1 MIRTYYLLFLYLI
14 SIFCAISLIVY
25 PVDASE
31 VGEWRAYG
39 SDKASTKYIPLD
51 QINKDNVKDL
61 QIAWRWNSPDNAL
74 VESNPDLW
82 TMVNEATPLMIGGV
96 IYTSTSLNLVAAINA
111 VTGETIWVYDPKTY
125 EDGTPA
131 NTGFVHR
138 GVSYWEADD
147 DKRVLVG
154 TGDGYLIALNANT
167 GKPIQEFGEDGRVD
181 LTKGLRRPVNRRLY
195 AVFSPPIG
203 LSRCGCR
210 WIHSSRFVRY

>member
-1 MIRTYYLLFLYLI
+1 MIRTYYPLILYIILM
-14 SIFCAISLIVY
+14 FCGTSLIVR
-25 PVDASE
+25 PAGAGE
-31 VGEWRAYG
+31 IGEWRAYG

-51 QINKDNVKDL
+51 QINRDNVKDL
-61 QIAWRWNSPDNAL
+61 RIAWRWDSPDNAI

-125 EDGTPA
+125 ADGTPA

-138 GVSYWEADD
+138 GVSYWENGD

-154 TGDGYLIALNANT
+154 
-167 GKPIQEFGEDGRVD
+167 
-181 LTKGLRRPVNRRLY
+181 NRRW
-195 AVFSPPIG
+195 VSD
-203 LSRCGCR
+203 RT
-210 WIHSSRFVRY
+210 